1 MMNSGILSIQ
11 NLCCGYPKFQL
22 SEISMDMPK
31 GSFTGII
38 GPNGS
43 GKTTLFRAITG
54 TLNIKSG
61 KILLGDKNLRSL
73 APRMRAQNI
82 AIVSQFI
89 DASDIS
95 VEDYV
100 LMGRIP
106 YHSRFSFFESEED
119 FAIARKY
126 MEMTD
131 TWRFRDQLMSELSG
145 GEQQLAAI
153 ARALTQQPELLLLD
167 EPTSHLDITHQ
178 VHILNV
184 LQQLN
189 MEIGLSVLMVIHDL
203 NLASEYCDR
212 LILINQGKIHI
223 QGIPEDVLTFQ
234 NIEDVYKTV
243 VVTQSNPLSG
253 KPAIF
258 LATRKVLKEI
268 QDKFE
273 QRAIISHI
281 RNSNNKML

>member
-1 MMNSGILSIQ
+1 MMNPSILNIQ

-22 SEISMDMPK
+22 SEINIDISK
-31 GSFTGII
+31 GSFAGII

-54 TLNIKSG
+54 TLGIKSG
-61 KILLGDKNLRSL
+61 QILLGDKNLWSL
-73 APRMRAQNI
+73 SPRLRAQSI

-89 DASDIS
+89 DAGDIS

-119 FAIARKY
+119 FSIARKY

-131 TWRFRDQLMSELSG
+131 TLRFRDQLMSELSG

-153 ARALTQQPELLLLD
+153 ARALAQQPELLLLD

-184 LQQLN
+184 LQHLN
-189 MEIGLSVLMVIHDL
+189 QEMGLSVLMVIHDL

-212 LILINQGKIHI
+212 LILVDQGKIHV
-223 QGIPEDVLTFQ
+223 QGSPEEVLTFQ

-243 VVTQSNPLSG
+243 VVTQNNPLSG
-253 KPAIF
+253 KPAVF

-268 QDKFE
+268 EEKLAKPQ
-273 QRAIISHI
+273 
-281 RNSNNKML
+281 

>member
-1 MMNSGILSIQ
+1 MSSDILNIQ
-11 NLCCGYPKFQL
+11 NLSCGYPKFQL
-22 SEISMDMPK
+22 SDINIDIPK
-31 GSFTGII
+31 GSFAGII

-54 TLNIKSG
+54 TLGLKSG
-61 KILLGDKNLRSL
+61 TILLGDKNLRSL
-73 APRMRAQNI
+73 SPRTRAQNI

-89 DASDIS
+89 EAGDMS

-106 YHSRFSFFESEED
+106 YHSRFNFFETDED
-119 FAIARKY
+119 FRIAREY

-131 TWRFRDQLMSELSG
+131 TWRFKDQLMSELSG
-145 GEQQLAAI
+145 GEQQLAGI

-189 MEIGLSVLMVIHDL
+189 QEMGLSVLMVIHDL

-212 LILINQGKIHI
+212 LILVNQGKIHT
-223 QGIPEDVLTFQ
+223 QGTPEEVLTFQ
-234 NIEDVYKTV
+234 HIEDVYKTV
-243 VVTQSNPLSG
+243 VVTQNNPLSG
-253 KPAIF
+253 KPAVF
-258 LATRKVLKEI
+258 LASGKVLKEI
-268 QDKFE
+268 QERLSKT
-273 QRAIISHI
+273 
-281 RNSNNKML
+281 

>member
-1 MMNSGILSIQ
+1 MADILNIQ

-22 SEISMDMPK
+22 SDINMNVQK
-31 GSFTGII
+31 GSFAGII

-54 TLNIKSG
+54 TLSLKSG
-61 KILLGDKNLRSL
+61 KILLTDQNLRALS
-73 APRMRAQNI
+73 PRLRAQNI

-89 DASDIS
+89 EAGEMS

-106 YHSRFSFFESEED
+106 YHSRFSFFESEDD
-119 FAIARKY
+119 FRIARKY

-131 TWRFRDQLMSELSG
+131 TLRFKDQLMSELSG

-189 MEIGLSVLMVIHDL
+189 QELGLSVLMVIHDL
-203 NLASEYCDR
+203 NLASEYCDQ
-212 LILINQGKIHI
+212 LILVNEGKIHT
-223 QGIPEDVLTFQ
+223 QGKPEDVLTFQ

-243 VVTQSNPLSG
+243 VVTQNNPLSG
-253 KPAIF
+253 KPAVF
-258 LATRKVLKEI
+258 LASGKVLREI
-268 QDKFE
+268 QEKL
-273 QRAIISHI
+273 A
-281 RNSNNKML
+281 NNQEI

>member
-1 MMNSGILSIQ
+1 MNNILTIQ
-11 NLCCGYPKFQL
+11 NLSCGYPKFQL
-22 SEISMDMPK
+22 SDINFEIPR
-31 GSFTGII
+31 GSFAGII

-54 TLNIKSG
+54 ILPLKSG
-61 KILLGDKNLRSL
+61 LITLSGKNLKAFSL
-73 APRMRAQNI
+73 RQRAQNI

-89 DASDIS
+89 EAGDMS

-106 YHSRFSFFESEED
+106 YHSRFNFFETDQD
-119 FAIARKY
+119 FEIARKY
-126 MEMTD
+126 MELTD
-131 TWRFRDQLMSELSG
+131 TWRFKDQLMSELSG

-178 VHILNV
+178 VQVLNV

-189 MEIGLSVLMVIHDL
+189 QETGLSVLMVIHDL

-212 LILINQGKIHI
+212 LILVNQGRIHT
-223 QGIPEDVLTFQ
+223 QGKPEEVLTFQ
-234 NIEDVYKTV
+234 HIEDVYQTV
-243 VVTQSNPLSG
+243 VVTQNNPLSG
-253 KPAIF
+253 KPALF
-258 LATRKVLKEI
+258 LASGKVLREI
-268 QDKFE
+268 QERLARE
-273 QRAIISHI
+273 QKS
-281 RNSNNKML
+281 

>member
-1 MMNSGILSIQ
+1 MSHILAIQ
-11 NLCCGYPKFQL
+11 NLSCGYPKFQL
-22 SEISMDMPK
+22 SDINFDIPK
-31 GSFTGII
+31 GSFAGII

-54 TLNIKSG
+54 ILPLKSG
-61 KILLGDKNLRSL
+61 QIVLSGKNLKAFSL
-73 APRMRAQNI
+73 RERAQNI

-89 DASDIS
+89 EAGDMS

-106 YHSRFSFFESEED
+106 YHSRFNFFETEED
-119 FAIARKY
+119 FEIARKY

-145 GEQQLAAI
+145 GEQQLAGI
-153 ARALTQQPELLLLD
+153 ARALTQQPQLLLLD

-189 MEIGLSVLMVIHDL
+189 QETGLSVLMVIHDL

-212 LILINQGKIHI
+212 LILVNQGQIHT
-223 QGIPEDVLTFQ
+223 QGTPEEVLTFQ
-234 NIEDVYKTV
+234 HIEDVYQTV
-243 VVTQSNPLSG
+243 VVTQNNPLSG
-253 KPAIF
+253 KPALF
-258 LATRKVLKEI
+258 LASGKVLREI
-268 QDKFE
+268 QE
-273 QRAIISHI
+273 RLA
-281 RNSNNKML
+281 NSQKS

>member
-1 MMNSGILSIQ
+1 MRPSILQIQ
-11 NLCCGYPKFQL
+11 DLCCGYPKFRL
-22 SEISMDMPK
+22 SDINIDVPK
-31 GSFTGII
+31 GSFAGII

-54 TLNIKSG
+54 TLGLKSG
-61 KILLGDKNLRSL
+61 KILLAEKNLRTFSL
-73 APRMRAQNI
+73 RQRAQSI

-89 DASDIS
+89 EAGDMS

-106 YHSRFSFFESEED
+106 YHSRFSFFETEED
-119 FAIARKY
+119 YRITRKY

-131 TWRFRDQLMSELSG
+131 TWRFKDQLMSELSG
-145 GEQQLAAI
+145 GEQQLAGI
-153 ARALTQQPELLLLD
+153 ARALAQQPELLLLD

-178 VHILNV
+178 VHILNL

-189 MEIGLSVLMVIHDL
+189 QEMGLSVLMVIHDL

-212 LILINQGKIHI
+212 LILVNQGRIHT
-223 QGIPEDVLTFQ
+223 QGTPEDVLTFQ
-234 NIEDVYKTV
+234 NIEDVYNTV
-243 VVTQSNPLSG
+243 VVTQNNPLSG

-258 LATRKVLKEI
+258 LASGKVLKEI
-268 QDKFE
+268 QEKLK
-273 QRAIISHI
+273 
-281 RNSNNKML
+281 NNQGD

>member
-1 MMNSGILSIQ
+1 MMNPDIINIQ
-11 NLCCGYPKFQL
+11 NLCCGYPNFQL
-22 SEISMDMPK
+22 SAINIDIPK
-31 GSFTGII
+31 GSFAGII

-54 TLNIKSG
+54 TLGIKSG

-73 APRMRAQNI
+73 SPRLRAQNI

-89 DASDIS
+89 DAGDMS

-100 LMGRIP
+100 LLGRIP

-119 FAIARKY
+119 YSIARKY

-131 TWRFRDQLMSELSG
+131 TLRFKDQLMSELSG

-178 VHILNV
+178 VHILNL

-189 MEIGLSVLMVIHDL
+189 QEMGLSVLMVIHDL

-212 LILINQGKIHI
+212 LILVNRGKIHT
-223 QGIPEDVLTFQ
+223 QGTPEEVLTFKH
-234 NIEDVYKTV
+234 IEDVYQTV
-243 VVTQSNPLSG
+243 VVTQANPLSG
-253 KPAIF
+253 KPAVF

-268 QDKFE
+268 QEKPADKQE
-273 QRAIISHI
+273 
-281 RNSNNKML
+281 K

>member
-1 MMNSGILSIQ
+1 MMNGDILNIQ

-22 SEISMDMPK
+22 DEINMNVRK
-31 GSFTGII
+31 GSFAGII

-43 GKTTLFRAITG
+43 GKTTIFRAITG
-54 TLNIKSG
+54 TLGLKSG
-61 KILLGDKNLRSL
+61 KILLSDKNLRSL
-73 APRMRAQNI
+73 SLRERAQNI

-89 DASDIS
+89 EAGDMS

-119 FAIARKY
+119 FEIARKY

-131 TWRFRDQLMSELSG
+131 TLRFKDRLMSELSG
-145 GEQQLAAI
+145 GEQQLAGI
-153 ARALTQQPELLLLD
+153 ARALTQQPQLLLLD

-189 MEIGLSVLMVIHDL
+189 QEMGLSVLMVIHDL

-212 LILINQGKIHI
+212 LILVNQGKIHM
-223 QGIPEDVLTFQ
+223 QGTPEEVLTFQ

-243 VVTQSNPLSG
+243 VVTQNNPLSG
-253 KPAIF
+253 KPAVF
-258 LATRKVLKEI
+258 LASGKVLKEI
-268 QDKFE
+268 QERLAANQK
-273 QRAIISHI
+273 S
-281 RNSNNKML
+281 

>member
-1 MMNSGILSIQ
+1 MTSILNIQ

-22 SEISMDMPK
+22 SDINIDISK
-31 GSFTGII
+31 GSFAGII

-54 TLNIKSG
+54 TLGIHSG
-61 KILLGDKNLRSL
+61 KILLNEQNLRKLS
-73 APRMRAQNI
+73 PRLRAQNI

-89 DASDIS
+89 EAGEMS

-106 YHSRFSFFESEED
+106 YHSRFSFFEGEED
-119 FAIARKY
+119 FEIAQKY

-131 TWRFRDQLMSELSG
+131 TWRFKDRLMSELSG

-153 ARALTQQPELLLLD
+153 ARALTQQPQLLLLD

-189 MEIGLSVLMVIHDL
+189 QEMGLSVLMVIHDL

-212 LILINQGKIHI
+212 LILVNQGKIHT
-223 QGIPEDVLTFQ
+223 QGTPEEVLTFQ
-234 NIEDVYKTV
+234 HIEDVYQTV

-253 KPAIF
+253 KPAVF
-258 LATRKVLKEI
+258 LASRKVLKEI
-268 QDKFE
+268 QERLSKP
-273 QRAIISHI
+273 
-281 RNSNNKML
+281 

>member
-1 MMNSGILSIQ
+1 MSNILAIQ
-11 NLCCGYPKFQL
+11 NLSCGYSKFQL
-22 SEISMDMPK
+22 SDINFEVPK
-31 GSFTGII
+31 GSFAGII

-54 TLNIKSG
+54 ILPLKSG
-61 KILLGDKNLRSL
+61 QILLSGKNLKSFSL
-73 APRMRAQNI
+73 RQRAQNI

-89 DASDIS
+89 EAGDMS

-106 YHSRFSFFESEED
+106 YHNRFNFFETNED
-119 FAIARKY
+119 FEIARKY
-126 MEMTD
+126 MELTD
-131 TWRFRDQLMSELSG
+131 TWRFKDQLMSELSG
-145 GEQQLAAI
+145 GEQQLAGI

-189 MEIGLSVLMVIHDL
+189 QETGLSVLMVIHDL

-212 LILINQGKIHI
+212 LILVNQGRIHT
-223 QGIPEDVLTFQ
+223 QGTPEEVLTFQ
-234 NIEDVYKTV
+234 HIEDVYQTV
-243 VVTQSNPLSG
+243 VVTQNNPLSG
-253 KPAIF
+253 KPALF
-258 LATRKVLKEI
+258 LASGKVLREI
-268 QDKFE
+268 QE
-273 QRAIISHI
+273 RLA
-281 RNSNNKML
+281 NSQKS

>member
-1 MMNSGILSIQ
+1 MKSDILNIE
-11 NLCCGYPKFQL
+11 NLSCGYPKFQL
-22 SEISMDMPK
+22 SGINVSVQK
-31 GSFTGII
+31 GSFAGII

-43 GKTTLFRAITG
+43 GKTTLFKAITG
-54 TLNIKSG
+54 TLEIKTG
-61 KILLGDKNLRSL
+61 KILLEGKNLRKLS
-73 APRMRAQNI
+73 PRLRAQNI

-89 DASDIS
+89 DASDIT

-119 FAIARKY
+119 FSTARKY

-131 TWRFRDQLMSELSG
+131 TWRFKDQLMSELSG

-184 LQQLN
+184 LQELN
-189 MEIGLSVLMVIHDL
+189 HEMGLSVLMVIHDL
-203 NLASEYCDR
+203 NLASEYCDQ
-212 LILINQGKIHI
+212 LILVNQGRIHT
-223 QGIPEDVLTFQ
+223 QGTPEEVLTFQ
-234 NIEDVYKTV
+234 HIEDVYKTV
-243 VVTQSNPLSG
+243 VVTQNNPLSG
-253 KPAIF
+253 KPAVF
-258 LATRKVLKEI
+258 LASGKVLKEI
-268 QDKFE
+268 QEKP
-273 QRAIISHI
+273 ANLH
-281 RNSNNKML
+281 

>member
-1 MMNSGILSIQ
+1 MITDILSIQ

-22 SEISMDMPK
+22 SNIKIDIPK
-31 GSFTGII
+31 GSFAGII

-54 TLNIKSG
+54 TLEIKSG
-61 KILLGDKNLRSL
+61 KIRLSDKNLQSFSL
-73 APRMRAQNI
+73 RQRAQNI

-89 DASDIS
+89 ETGDMS

-106 YHSRFSFFESEED
+106 YHSRFNFFETEED
-119 FAIARKY
+119 FQIARQY

-131 TWRFRDQLMSELSG
+131 TWRFKDQLMSELSG
-145 GEQQLAAI
+145 GEQQLAGI
-153 ARALTQQPELLLLD
+153 ARALTQQPQLLLLD

-189 MEIGLSVLMVIHDL
+189 QEMGLSVLMVIHDL
-203 NLASEYCDR
+203 NLASEYCDW
-212 LILINQGKIHI
+212 LILINQGRVHT
-223 QGIPEDVLTFQ
+223 QGAPEEVLTFQ
-234 NIEDVYKTV
+234 NIEDVYQTV
-243 VVTQSNPLSG
+243 VVTQNNPLSG
-253 KPAIF
+253 KPAVF
-258 LATRKVLKEI
+258 LASRKVIKDLQIK
-268 QDKFE
+268 
-273 QRAIISHI
+273 
-281 RNSNNKML
+281 RNETLSI

>member
-1 MMNSGILSIQ
+1 MITDILSIQ

-22 SEISMDMPK
+22 SDINIDIPK
-31 GSFTGII
+31 ESFAGII

-54 TLNIKSG
+54 TLEIKSG
-61 KILLGDKNLRSL
+61 KIRLSDKNLQSFSL
-73 APRMRAQNI
+73 RQRAQNI

-89 DASDIS
+89 EAGDMN

-106 YHSRFSFFESEED
+106 YHSRFNFFETDED
-119 FAIARKY
+119 FQIARQY

-131 TWRFRDQLMSELSG
+131 TWRFKDQLMSELSG

-153 ARALTQQPELLLLD
+153 ARALTQQPQLLLLD
-167 EPTSHLDITHQ
+167 EPTSHLDIMHQ

-189 MEIGLSVLMVIHDL
+189 QEMGLSILMVIHDL
-203 NLASEYCDR
+203 NLASEYCDQ
-212 LILINQGKIHI
+212 LILINQGRVHT
-223 QGIPEDVLTFQ
+223 QGAPKEVLTFR
-234 NIEDVYKTV
+234 NIEDVYQTV
-243 VVTQSNPLSG
+243 VVTQNNPLSG
-253 KPAIF
+253 KPAVF
-258 LATRKVLKEI
+258 LASRKVIKDLQIK
-268 QDKFE
+268 
-273 QRAIISHI
+273 
-281 RNSNNKML
+281 RNETLSI

>member
-1 MMNSGILSIQ
+1 MSNILNIQ

-22 SEISMDMPK
+22 SDINIDIPK
-31 GSFTGII
+31 GSFSGII

-54 TLNIKSG
+54 TLGLKSG
-61 KILLGDKNLRSL
+61 KILLSDKNLKSFSL
-73 APRMRAQNI
+73 RDRAQNI

-89 DASDIS
+89 EAGDMT

-106 YHSRFSFFESEED
+106 YHSRFNFFETDED
-119 FAIARKY
+119 FEIARNY

-131 TWRFRDQLMSELSG
+131 TWRFKDQLMSELSG
-145 GEQQLAAI
+145 GEQQLAGI
-153 ARALTQQPELLLLD
+153 ARALTQQPQLLLLD

-189 MEIGLSVLMVIHDL
+189 QEMGLSVLMVIHDL
-203 NLASEYCDR
+203 NLASEYCDW
-212 LILINQGKIHI
+212 LILVNQGKIHT
-223 QGIPEDVLTFQ
+223 QGSPEEVLTFQ
-234 NIEDVYKTV
+234 NIEDVYQTV
-243 VVTQSNPLSG
+243 VVTQNNPLSG

-258 LATRKVLKEI
+258 LASQKVLKEI
-268 QDKFE
+268 QEKLAGNQKF
-273 QRAIISHI
+273 
-281 RNSNNKML
+281 

>member
-1 MMNSGILSIQ
+1 MSHILTIQ
-11 NLCCGYPKFQL
+11 NLSCGYPKFQL
-22 SEISMDMPK
+22 TDINFEIPR
-31 GSFTGII
+31 GSFAGII

-54 TLNIKSG
+54 ILPLKSG
-61 KILLGDKNLRSL
+61 QISLSGKNLKTFSL
-73 APRMRAQNI
+73 RQRAQNI

-89 DASDIS
+89 EAGDMS

-106 YHSRFSFFESEED
+106 YHNRFNFFETNED

-126 MEMTD
+126 MELTD
-131 TWRFRDQLMSELSG
+131 TWRFKDQLMSELSG
-145 GEQQLAAI
+145 GEQQLAGI

-178 VHILNV
+178 VQVLNV

-189 MEIGLSVLMVIHDL
+189 QETGLSVLMVIHDL

-212 LILINQGKIHI
+212 LILVNQGHIHT
-223 QGIPEDVLTFQ
+223 QGTPEEVLTFQ
-234 NIEDVYKTV
+234 HIEDVYQTV
-243 VVTQSNPLSG
+243 VVTQNNPLSG
-253 KPAIF
+253 KPAVF
-258 LATRKVLKEI
+258 LASGKVLREI
-268 QDKFE
+268 QERLASGQK
-273 QRAIISHI
+273 S
-281 RNSNNKML
+281 